1 MELEITDK
9 TENKLIN
16 RIEVHFKVTH
26 DKAKT
31 PTRKEI
37 KGTLADN
44 LGAKKECVIVD
55 MMRSEYGSPVTKGYA
70 KVYKTQEDLKK
81 YEKVHL
87 IHRETGEGRKGGA
100 KKEGGGAAPAKK
112 EAEGGGAE
120 KEKAKE
126 K

>member
-16 RIEVHFKVTH
+16 RTEVSFKVTH

-31 PTRKEI
+31 PTRKEV
-37 KGTLADN
+37 KGVLADN
-44 LGAKKECVIVD
+44 LGAKKECVIIAR
-55 MMRSEYGSPVTKGYA
+55 MRSEYGNPVTNGYA
-70 KVYKTQEDLKK
+70 KVYKTPEDLKRF
-81 YEKVHL
+81 EKVHL

-100 KKEGGGAAPAKK
+100 KKEGGGGGAAAAAPPA
-112 EAEGGGAE
+112 
-120 KEKAKE
+120 EKAKE

>member
-16 RIEVHFKVTH
+16 RIEVRFKVTH
-26 DKAKT
+26 EKAKT

-37 KGTLADN
+37 KGALADN

-70 KVYKTQEDLKK
+70 KVYKTPEELKRF
-81 YEKVHL
+81 EKAHL
-87 IHRETGEGRKGGA
+87 IQRETGEGRKGGE
-100 KKEGGGAAPAKK
+100 KKEGGG
-112 EAEGGGAE
+112 GGGATAA
-120 KEKAKE
+120 KPAEKAT
-126 K
+126 